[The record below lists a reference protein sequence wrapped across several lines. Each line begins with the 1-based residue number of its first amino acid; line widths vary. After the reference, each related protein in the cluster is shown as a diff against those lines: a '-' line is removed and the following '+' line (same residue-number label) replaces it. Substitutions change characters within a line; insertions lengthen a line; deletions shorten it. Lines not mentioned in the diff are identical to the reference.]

1 MGQGSGQVAAA
12 NYLDP
17 RAVEPDTLSYLAERQ
32 LTLQNPC
39 AQGRHVR
46 VFHGG
51 GLDAAVARYGGHRE
65 DWIDLLTGINRR
77 SWPIPSL
84 SPECWTSLPDKDDS
98 GRLIEAA
105 RRHWNLPRQSD
116 VVPAPGASSLIAK
129 LPFIKQPGTVTI
141 GQPTYGEFAFAFANA
156 GWTRCQYGDTQ
167 VIVHPNNP
175 DGRLSVRE
183 TIFARHRQLTITDES
198 FSDTDPELSHA
209 ELASHEGI
217 IVLKGIGK
225 FWGLA
230 GVRLGFA
237 VCTGPLAIR
246 LRNLLGSWP
255 VSGPALQI
263 GLGSLSDENW
273 IIGMR
278 KRLRRD
284 AARLDSLLSR
294 HGFQPVGGTDLFRL
308 YRVPN
313 ATAVHESLAR
323 HCILI
328 RIFDHSDTWVR
339 FGLPGAEEEWIR
351 LDGAVSC

>member
-1 MGQGSGQVAAA
+1 MT
-12 NYLDP
+12 
-17 RAVEPDTLSYLAERQ
+17 EPLVL
-32 LTLQNPC
+32 P
-39 AQGRHVR
+39 
-46 VFHGG
+46 FHGG
-51 GLDAAVARYGGHRE
+51 GLDAAVARYGGYRE
-65 DWIDLLTGINRR
+65 DRIDLSTGINPR

-105 RRHWNLPRQSD
+105 RRHWKLPRQSD
-116 VVPAPGASSLIAK
+116 VVLAPGVSSLIAK

-141 GQPTYGEFAFAFANA
+141 RQPTYGESAFAFANA
-156 GWTRCQYGDTQ
+156 GWTRRQNGDTQ

-175 DGRLSVRE
+175 DGRLSIRE
-183 TIFARHRQLTITDES
+183 TIFARHRQLTIVDES
-198 FSDTDPELSHA
+198 FCDTDPELSHA
-209 ELASHEGI
+209 DLASHEGI

-237 VCTGPLAIR
+237 ACTGPLAIR
-246 LRNLLGSWP
+246 LRNLLGPWP

-263 GLGSLSDENW
+263 GLRSLSDEHW
-273 IIGMR
+273 IVGTR

-284 AARLDSLLSR
+284 AARLDAVLTCN
-294 HGFQPVGGTDLFRL
+294 GFRPEGGTSLFCL

-323 HCILI
+323 HRILV
-328 RIFDHSDTWVR
+328 RIFDHSDTLVR
-339 FGLPGAEEEWIR
+339 FGLPGTEEEWIR
-351 LDGAVSC
+351 LDGAVSCLN